1 MNPENTQVSLA
12 DCTSGAWRLNVNMQ
26 HRSFM
31 KIGAM
36 GVCKDTPR
44 RTNVEYMYKTKSYI
58 LKGRKEMTI

>member
-1 MNPENTQVSLA
+1 MNPENTQASLA

-31 KIGAM
+31 KIGVM

-44 RTNVEYMYKTKSYI
+44 RTNGEWNMKHEGYM
-58 LKGRKEMTI
+58 LNGRKEMTI